1 MQQANSMEEM
11 RPRCCV
17 QLKLDV
23 VGATLI
29 ALQPGSKGSLFVR
42 YYLNKKIA
50 VNTKEVEA
58 SPEPHW
64 GETFCLEC
72 GGKGMDEILSALIK
86 ESESVVF
93 EVRWRRRR
101 EIFGGS
107 KSKVLGRLEVSWKE
121 LLSSPTLS
129 LSKWFSLEKE
139 GKKDV
144 PLPLLTPALQIAM
157 SVTVAA
163 ETVGHKISKCREE
176 SRNVSRRLRRLE
188 RDECGCGGEMC
199 RADYEGHLFGQ
210 V

>member
-1 MQQANSMEEM
+1 MEET

-23 VGATLI
+23 VGATNI
-29 ALQPGSKGSLFVR
+29 ALHPASKGSLFVR

-50 VNTKEVEA
+50 VSTKEVEA

-72 GGKGMDEILSALIK
+72 GGKGMDEMLSALITG
-86 ESESVVF
+86 SESVVF

-107 KSKVLGRLEVSWKE
+107 RSKVLGRLEVSWKE

-129 LSKWFSLEKE
+129 LSKWFPMVKE
-139 GKKDV
+139 GIQDV

-157 SVTVAA
+157 SVRVEA
-163 ETVGHKISKCREE
+163 ETHRQKVSKCSEE
-176 SRNVSRRLRRLE
+176 SKNVSRRLRRLE
-188 RDECGCGGEMC
+188 RDECACGGEMC
-199 RADYEGHLFGQ
+199 RADYEGHFFGQ

>member
-1 MQQANSMEEM
+1 MEE
-11 RPRCCV
+11 RKSRCSV

-23 VGATLI
+23 VGAKNI
-29 ALQPGSKGSLFVR
+29 ALQPGCKGSLFVR

-72 GGKGMDEILSALIK
+72 GGKGMDQMLSALIM

-93 EVRWRRRR
+93 ELRWRRRR

-107 KSKVLGRLEVSWKE
+107 KSKVLGRLEVSWEE

-129 LSKWFSLEKE
+129 LSKWFPLGKE
-139 GKKDV
+139 GKQDV

-163 ETVGHKISKCREE
+163 ETHRQKISKCSEE
-176 SRNVSRRLRRLE
+176 SKNVSRRLRRLE
-188 RDECGCGGEMC
+188 RDECACGGEIC
-199 RADYEGHLFGQ
+199 RADYEAHFFGQ

>member
-1 MQQANSMEEM
+1 MEER

-17 QLKLDV
+17 QLKIDV
-23 VGATLI
+23 VGATNI
-29 ALQPGSKGSLFVR
+29 ALQPACKGSLFVR

-58 SPEPHW
+58 SAEPHW

-72 GGKGMDEILSALIK
+72 GGKGMDEMLSALIT

-101 EIFGGS
+101 EIFRGS
-107 KSKVLGRLEVSWKE
+107 KSKLLGRVEVSWEE

-129 LSKWFSLEKE
+129 LSKWFPMGKE
-139 GKKDV
+139 GEHDDDDH
-144 PLPLLTPALQIAM
+144 LLAPALQIAA
-157 SVTVAA
+157 SVTIA
-163 ETVGHKISKCREE
+163 EEKYGQKISKCSEE
-176 SRNVSRRLRRLE
+176 SRNVSRRLRRLD
-188 RDECGCGGEMC
+188 RDECGCGCRGE
-199 RADYEGHLFGQ
+199 YEGYIFGQ